1 MFNQAWR
8 KFRMNLF
15 PKDDKDQERINRKL
29 CDQIEYLQ
37 KEFVI
42 LARKMKRLEELGVVP
57 KFPED
62 EDLEK
67 ISGIKKEDRDG
78 LPVRRT
84 EAGNTEPA

>member
-8 KFRMNLF
+8 KFRMHLF
-15 PKDDKDQERINRKL
+15 PKDFKDQERVNRKL

-42 LARKMKRLEELGVVP
+42 LARKMKRLEDLGAVP

-67 ISGIKKEDRDG
+67 IPGIKKEDHDG
-78 LPVRRT
+78 LPVRGT
-84 EAGNTEPA
+84 EAGDTEPA